1 MDKSSYPNKPNI
13 VLLIS
18 DQHRADWMGCSGSRY
33 VHTPN
38 LDQLASGGVR
48 FAQTY
53 CNSPFCVPSRMS
65 MLAGRHPYRTQ
76 VWSNEHQLASDIPTF
91 AHGLGI
97 AGYETVLCG
106 RMHFKG
112 PDQRHGYE
120 TRLVGDITPTYNGG
134 PTTPYGPLKGSAAQG
149 MKSLECA
156 GPGDSPVL
164 RYDEAVTAACE
175 SFLAERSRFLDAAP
189 QTEASQTEASQTEA
203 AQANAPQS
211 QATPNPQRPLFLTV
225 GWYGPH
231 PTFICPPDLY
241 EQAATAMNGEEGI
254 PKDEEPLHPWVKDW
268 FRRLNIDSATKE
280 QIAVVRAS
288 YAGLINRLDQLVGR
302 VVEAAK
308 SLPGETYIVYLSDHG
323 EMAGDHGM
331 FWKQSFY
338 EGSSR
343 VPLIWCHMTPSTPS
357 EGETATRV
365 ESPIAAGITVD
376 VPVSLVD
383 LAPTLVSLAGAPSM
397 PGQDGRD
404 LTPLLRGGISTEDQK
419 AWEERPVFCELL
431 GGNGSPRRM
440 VRWKQYKLNYYDD
453 FPPQLFDLRSDP
465 YEQRDLLAQ
474 EEYGELI
481 RELTE
486 MLFAHWDPEQ
496 IKQTFY
502 EKNPDLKYLARWG
515 QTVGFGRMDM
525 WDSSDTNQQPN

>member
-1 MDKSSYPNKPNI
+1 MDKPNI
-13 VLLIS
+13 ILLVS

-38 LDQLASGGVR
+38 LDRLATGGVR

-76 VWSNEHQLASDIPTF
+76 VWSNEHQLASEIPTF
-91 AHGLGI
+91 AHALGI

-175 SFLAERSRFLDAAP
+175 TFLAERSRSQA
-189 QTEASQTEASQTEA
+189 EASQTPQA
-203 AQANAPQS
+203 ATNQ
-211 QATPNPQRPLFLTV
+211 QRPLFLTV

-241 EQAATAMNGEEGI
+241 EQAESALGGEEGI
-254 PKDEEPLHPWVKDW
+254 PKDDEPLHPWVKDW

-280 QIAVVRAS
+280 QIAIVRAS
-288 YAGLINRLDQLVGR
+288 YAGLINRLDQLIGR
-302 VVEAAK
+302 VLEAAK
-308 SLPGETYIVYLSDHG
+308 SLAGETYIVYLSDHG

-343 VPLIWCHMTPSTPS
+343 
-357 EGETATRV
+357 
-365 ESPIAAGITVD
+365 
-376 VPVSLVD
+376 
-383 LAPTLVSLAGAPSM
+383 
-397 PGQDGRD
+397 
-404 LTPLLRGGISTEDQK
+404 
-419 AWEERPVFCELL
+419 
-431 GGNGSPRRM
+431 
-440 VRWKQYKLNYYDD
+440 
-453 FPPQLFDLRSDP
+453 
-465 YEQRDLLAQ
+465 
-474 EEYGELI
+474 
-481 RELTE
+481 
-486 MLFAHWDPEQ
+486 
-496 IKQTFY
+496 
-502 EKNPDLKYLARWG
+502 
-515 QTVGFGRMDM
+515 
-525 WDSSDTNQQPN
+525 

>member
-1 MDKSSYPNKPNI
+1 MDKPNI
-13 VLLIS
+13 ILLVS

-38 LDQLASGGVR
+38 LDRLATGGVR

-76 VWSNEHQLASDIPTF
+76 VWSNEHQLASEIPTF
-91 AHGLGI
+91 AHALGI

-175 SFLAERSRFLDAAP
+175 TFLAERSRSQA
-189 QTEASQTEASQTEA
+189 EASQTPQA
-203 AQANAPQS
+203 ATNQ
-211 QATPNPQRPLFLTV
+211 QRPLFLTV

-241 EQAATAMNGEEGI
+241 EQAESALGGEKGI
-254 PKDEEPLHPWVKDW
+254 PKDDEPLHPWVKDW

-280 QIAVVRAS
+280 QIAIVRAS
-288 YAGLINRLDQLVGR
+288 YAGLINRLDQLIGR
-302 VVEAAK
+302 VLEAAK
-308 SLPGETYIVYLSDHG
+308 SLTGETYIVYLSDHG

-343 VPLIWCHMTPSTPS
+343 VPLIWSRLPQDA
-357 EGETATRV
+357 GETPHSSQGNGQAPTADPQK
-365 ESPIAAGITVD
+365 SPIAAGITVD
-376 VPVSLVD
+376 IPVSLVD
-383 LAPTLVSLAGAPSM
+383 LAPTLVSLAGAPPM
-397 PGQDGRD
+397 PGQDGQD
-404 LTPLLRGGISTEDQK
+404 LSPLLRGGINSGDHQT
-419 AWEERPVFCELL
+419 WEERPVFCELL

-440 VRWKQYKLNYYDD
+440 IRYKQYKLNYYDD
-453 FPPQLFDLRSDP
+453 FPPQLFDLHEDP
-465 YEQRDLLAQ
+465 NEQRDLLAQ
-474 EEYGELI
+474 EEYSELI

-486 MLFAHWDPEQ
+486 MLFEHWDPEQ

-502 EKNPDLKYLARWG
+502 ERNPDLKYLARWG
-515 QTVGFGRMDM
+515 QAVGFGRMDL
-525 WDSSDTNQQPN
+525 WDSSHTNRQPN